1 MSGKELASNNS
12 LIGIGQDSNQLD
24 DEASG
29 QYIAFTVED
38 REYCVD
44 IMAVREIRGWTATTQ
59 IPNAPKDILGVVNL
73 RGTVIPI
80 MDMRTRF
87 GLGRTEATATHVVII
102 LHLGTR
108 LIGILVDAV
117 SDILVVPNREIQ
129 PVDNEDMA
137 GRNGL
142 VDRVVARDDRIVS
155 MLALDRLLPGE
166 SAAAVSARAAAAAA
180 EG

>member
-1 MSGKELASNNS
+1 MQRS
-12 LIGIGQDSNQLD
+12 
-24 DEASG
+24 
-29 QYIAFTVED
+29 
-38 REYCVD
+38 R
-44 IMAVREIRGWTATTQ
+44 
-59 IPNAPKDILGVVNL
+59 
-73 RGTVIPI
+73 
-80 MDMRTRF
+80 
-87 GLGRTEATATHVVII
+87 
-102 LHLGTR
+102 HLGTR

-166 SAAAVSARAAAAAA
+166 SAAAITARAAAA